1 MWKPNKGAAAR
12 WCFSP
17 RAPDRREEN
26 KELRVLK
33 LMAKGCSGKV
43 ARDRLEISE
52 DTAKR
57 HVRNILEKLSAN
69 ARTHA
74 VTIRV
79 HRGWFEI

>member
-1 MWKPNKGAAAR
+1 
-12 WCFSP
+12 
-17 RAPDRREEN
+17 
-26 KELRVLK
+26 
-33 LMAKGCSGKV
+33 MAKGCSGKV

-69 ARTHA
+69 DRTHA

-79 HRGWFEI
+79 PRGWFEI